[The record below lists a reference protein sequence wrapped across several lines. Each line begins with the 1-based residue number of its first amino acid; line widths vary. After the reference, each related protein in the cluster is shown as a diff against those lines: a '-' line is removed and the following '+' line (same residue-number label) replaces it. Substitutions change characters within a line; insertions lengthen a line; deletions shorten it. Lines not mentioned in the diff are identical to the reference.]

1 MTLLNAKIKLIY
13 CIQFFIDFFNLR
25 LVKKKFINFE
35 DNFNLSKLNLLY
47 CNIIINY
54 KLSDLI
60 TTSGKRLGSEDDPY
74 YYALKHSLPIIDKN
88 IFIENFVKNIK
99 SKITKPRNASEA
111 LGFRNSKILENYPE
125 WSLVMPW
132 DEILIEEKYKS
143 YVKQFIKKRSILK
156 KLNEKLSDKN
166 GDFIIYNELTWKSH
180 AEQFYKLYKS
190 ILKNSLNNVKLIPV
204 NLFVYEN
211 QYRLSLSDDGN
222 HRVRIAYLMNL
233 KSVPLRLSKIINFSD
248 IQNWTNVKNN
258 FYSLEEAKK
267 IFIDYFNYNGEGS
280 YV

>member
-88 IFIENFVKNIK
+88 
-99 SKITKPRNASEA
+99 P
-111 LGFRNSKILENYPE
+111 
-125 WSLVMPW
+125 
-132 DEILIEEKYKS
+132 
-143 YVKQFIKKRSILK
+143 
-156 KLNEKLSDKN
+156 
-166 GDFIIYNELTWKSH
+166 
-180 AEQFYKLYKS
+180 
-190 ILKNSLNNVKLIPV
+190 
-204 NLFVYEN
+204 
-211 QYRLSLSDDGN
+211 
-222 HRVRIAYLMNL
+222 
-233 KSVPLRLSKIINFSD
+233 FSD
-248 IQNWTNVKNN
+248 N
-258 FYSLEEAKK
+258 A
-267 IFIDYFNYNGEGS
+267 
-280 YV
+280 